1 MRHILNEARS
11 IWKADDAIELLNN
24 GKLAG
29 RLGGKKFVPQWLR
42 DNTEMFGAMVDATL
56 ALIGESTEVAGDE
69 AIQFLIKCSKNGP
82 ETWQNVV
89 EQCPDAI
96 IELSKAFSSQ
106 WFKAPEWQAKLNELM
121 NAETFNQEA
130 WHTLEK
136 EIQETFAKRAAK
148 KGKKITNTALLY
160 YTIYDDGHWKLL
172 VPKSFEGDVEL
183 ASHIKPFMNGS
194 TEYKK
199 TQWCTAAQKSYYD
212 RYTNNNSNRL
222 YVIQYF
228 NKAGEYEEAW
238 QLAFSSADHIEFMNK
253 RDEPKYKVFLDN
265 VPDELLKGI
274 VCDNI
279 DSRLYGMNVSDMV
292 KALKSKQIDPARKI
306 DSIFSFPIK
315 TIQAVCGLYRQAG
328 NCLLTK
334 DGNLIEMKDLDD
346 IIDVLELP
354 SQAKYFGRLPQI
366 LRGRKVKVLVFPE
379 GLKAISEGVL
389 RNVSVAKVVIPST
402 VTKIA
407 ARAFQNSDLHVI
419 EIPDS
424 VKSIDD
430 EAFEGCDYLKTVK
443 LPAKLYNVGKRVFAN
458 CRKLQVVENMEA
470 AMIGED
476 VFAECPSLA
485 KDMSVLNNATSI
497 PERFAADNLSL
508 TTFTVPATVEKIG
521 RQAFYGCRAL
531 KVVDFSQATNLKE
544 IESNAFAATGIEEI
558 VLPASLTKLGRE
570 VFEDCTYLRSVTFT
584 DSNVRVLPTETFSKC
599 SRLTTVQLSSSLR
612 AIGSY
617 AFKDTAIANL
627 ELPRKLFKLDD
638 SAFCNM
644 TELTT
649 IKLPARVSVITNSC
663 FENCEK
669 LEKVE
674 ASTNLHTVERYA
686 FDNCR
691 SLNAIDFYGPDL
703 DDFEPFYDVE
713 YNARAFS
720 GAPYGKVLE
729 KAGVLEDN

>member
-1 MRHILNEARS
+1 
-11 IWKADDAIELLNN
+11 
-24 GKLAG
+24 
-29 RLGGKKFVPQWLR
+29 
-42 DNTEMFGAMVDATL
+42 
-56 ALIGESTEVAGDE
+56 
-69 AIQFLIKCSKNGP
+69 
-82 ETWQNVV
+82 
-89 EQCPDAI
+89 
-96 IELSKAFSSQ
+96 
-106 WFKAPEWQAKLNELM
+106 
-121 NAETFNQEA
+121 
-130 WHTLEK
+130 
-136 EIQETFAKRAAK
+136 
-148 KGKKITNTALLY
+148 
-160 YTIYDDGHWKLL
+160 
-172 VPKSFEGDVEL
+172 
-183 ASHIKPFMNGS
+183 MNGS
-194 TEYKK
+194 TEHKK

-238 QLAFSSADHIEFMNK
+238 QLAFSEADHIEFMNK

-292 KALKSKQIDPARKI
+292 KALKSKQIDPAKKI

-315 TIQAVCGLYRQAG
+315 TIQAVCGLYRQVD

-334 DGNLIEMKDLDD
+334 DGNLIEMKGLDD
-346 IIDVLELP
+346 VMDVLELP

-366 LRGRKVKVLVFPE
+366 LRGREVKVLVFPE

-389 RNVSVAKVVIPST
+389 RNVAVAKVVIPST

-458 CRKLQVVENMEA
+458 CRKLQAVENMEA

-476 VFAECPSLA
+476 VFADCPSLA

-497 PERFAADNLSL
+497 PERFAEGNLSL
-508 TTFTVPATVEKIG
+508 TNFVVPATVEKIE
-521 RQAFYGCRAL
+521 RQAFYGCKEL
-531 KVVDFSQATNLKE
+531 SVVDFSQATNLKV
-544 IESNAFAATGIEEI
+544 IEANAFANTGVREI
-558 VLPASLTKLGRE
+558 ILPASLTKLERE
-570 VFEDCTYLRSVTFT
+570 VFAGCRYLTSVTFT
-584 DSNVRVLPTETFSKC
+584 DSNIKVLPAETFLDC
-599 SRLTTVQLSSSLR
+599 VNLTTVQLPSSLR
-612 AIGSY
+612 AIGAQ
-617 AFKDTAIANL
+617 AFKETKISNL
-627 ELPRKLFKLDD
+627 ELPRKLFRIDD

-644 TELTT
+644 RYLTSL
-649 IKLPARVSVITNSC
+649 KLPSRISVISNSC
-663 FENCEK
+663 FENCES

-674 ASTNLHTVERYA
+674 ASTNLHTIDRYA

-691 SLNAIDFYGPDL
+691 SLTAIDFYGPDL
-703 DDFEPFYDVE
+703 DDFEPFYDVD
-713 YNARAFS
+713 YNANAFS

-729 KAGVLEDN
+729 KAGVFEN

>member
-1 MRHILNEARS
+1 MIHTLNEART

-29 RLGGKKFVPQWLR
+29 RLGGKKFVPQWVR
-42 DNTEMFGAMVDATL
+42 DDTEMFGAMVDATL
-56 ALIGESTEVAGDE
+56 ALIGESTEAAGDE

-82 ETWQNVV
+82 ETWQSAI
-89 EQCPDAI
+89 EQCPDTI
-96 IELSKAFSSQ
+96 IELSKAFASQ
-106 WFKAPEWQAKLNELM
+106 WFKAPEWQNKLNDLV
-121 NAETFNQEA
+121 NAEEFNQED
-130 WHTLEK
+130 WHKLEK
-136 EIQETFAKRAAK
+136 DIQETFAKRAAK
-148 KGKKITNTALLY
+148 KGKKINNTALLY

-172 VPKSFEGDVEL
+172 VPKNFEGDVEL

-199 TQWCTAAQKSYYD
+199 TQWCTAAQKAYYD

-238 QLAFSSADHIEFMNK
+238 QLAFSEADHIEFMNK

-279 DSRLYGMNVSDMV
+279 DSKLYGMNVSDMV
-292 KALKSKQIDPARKI
+292 KALKAKQIDPAKKI

-315 TIQAVCGLYRQAG
+315 TIQAVCGLYRQVN

-334 DGNLIEMKDLDD
+334 DGNLIEMKGLNDVM
-346 IIDVLELP
+346 DVLELP

-379 GLKAISEGVL
+379 GLKDISEGVL
-389 RNVSVAKVVIPST
+389 RYVSVAKVVIPST

-407 ARAFQNSDLHVI
+407 ARAFQGSDLHVI

-430 EAFEGCDYLKTVK
+430 EAFEGCNHLKTVK

-458 CRKLQVVENMEA
+458 CKKLQTVENMEA
-470 AMIGED
+470 AMIGEE

-485 KDMSVLNNATSI
+485 KDMSILNNATSI
-497 PERFAADNLSL
+497 PERFAANNLSL
-508 TTFTVPATVEKIG
+508 KSFVVPATIEKIG
-521 RQAFYGCRAL
+521 RQAFYGCKEL
-531 KVVDFSQATNLKE
+531 SVVDFSQATNLKE
-544 IESNAFAATGIEEI
+544 IEMTAFADTGIKEI
-558 VLPASLTKLGRE
+558 VLPASLTKIGRE
-570 VFEDCTYLRSVTFT
+570 AFADCRNLTSVIFT
-584 DSNVRVLPTETFSKC
+584 DSNIKLLPTEAFKDC
-599 SRLTTVQLSSSLR
+599 VNLTTVQLPSSLR

-617 AFKDTAIANL
+617 AFKGTKIASL
-627 ELPRKLFKLDD
+627 ELPGKLFRLDD

-644 TELTT
+644 CYLTNL
-649 IKLPARVSVITNSC
+649 KLPSRLSVIPNSC
-663 FENCEK
+663 FENCK
-669 LEKVE
+669 NLEKVE
-674 ASTNLHTVERYA
+674 ASTNLHTIARYA
-686 FDNCR
+686 FDNCV
-691 SLNAIDFYGPDL
+691 SLTAIDFYGPDL
-703 DDFEPFYDVE
+703 DEFEPLYDVE
-713 YNARAFS
+713 YNSDAFS

-729 KAGVLEDN
+729 KAGVFEN

>member
-1 MRHILNEARS
+1 MIHILNEART

-29 RLGGKKFVPQWLR
+29 RLGGKKFVPQWVR
-42 DNTEMFGAMVDATL
+42 DDTEMFGAMVDATL
-56 ALIGESTEVAGDE
+56 ALIGESTEAAGDE

-82 ETWQNVV
+82 EAWQNVI
-89 EQCPDAI
+89 EQCPDTV
-96 IELSKAFSSQ
+96 IELSKAFASQ
-106 WFKAPEWQAKLNELM
+106 WFKAPEWQNKLNDLM
-121 NAETFNQEA
+121 NAEEFNQED
-130 WHTLEK
+130 WHKLEK
-136 EIQETFAKRAAK
+136 DIQETFAKRAAK
-148 KGKKITNTALLY
+148 KGKKISNTSLLY

-238 QLAFSSADHIEFMNK
+238 QLAFSAADHIEFMNK
-253 RDEPKYKVFLDN
+253 RDDPKYKVFLDN

-292 KALKSKQIDPARKI
+292 KALKAKQIDPARKI

-334 DGNLIEMKDLDD
+334 DGNLIEMKDLGDL
-346 IIDVLELP
+346 IDVLELP

-389 RNVSVAKVVIPST
+389 RNVAVAKVVIPST

-458 CRKLQVVENMEA
+458 CRKLQAVENMEA

-476 VFAECPSLA
+476 VFADCPSLA

-497 PERFAADNLSL
+497 PERFAEGNLSL
-508 TTFTVPATVEKIG
+508 TNFVVPATVEKIE
-521 RQAFYGCRAL
+521 RQAFYGCKEL
-531 KVVDFSQATNLKE
+531 SVVDFSQATNLKV
-544 IESNAFAATGIEEI
+544 IEANAFADTGIKEI
-558 VLPASLTKLGRE
+558 VLPASLTKIGRE
-570 VFEDCTYLRSVTFT
+570 VFADCRNLTSVTFT
-584 DSNVRVLPTETFSKC
+584 DSNIKVLPAETFLDC
-599 SRLTTVQLSSSLR
+599 VNLTTVQLPSSLR
-612 AIGSY
+612 AIGAQ
-617 AFKDTAIANL
+617 AFKETKISNL
-627 ELPRKLFKLDD
+627 ELPRKLFRIDD

-644 TELTT
+644 RYLTSL
-649 IKLPARVSVITNSC
+649 KLPSRISVISNSC
-663 FENCEK
+663 FENCES

-674 ASTNLHTVERYA
+674 ASTNLHTIDRYA
-686 FDNCR
+686 FDNCV
-691 SLNAIDFYGPDL
+691 SLTAIDFYGPDL
-703 DDFEPFYDVE
+703 DDFEPFYDVD
-713 YNARAFS
+713 YNANAFS

-729 KAGVLEDN
+729 KAGVFEN

>member
-1 MRHILNEARS
+1 MIHTLNEART

-29 RLGGKKFVPQWLR
+29 RLGGKKFVPQWVR
-42 DNTEMFGAMVDATL
+42 DDTEMFGAMVDATL
-56 ALIGESTEVAGDE
+56 ALIGESTEAAGDE

-82 ETWQNVV
+82 ETWQSVV
-89 EQCPDAI
+89 EQCPDTI
-96 IELSKAFSSQ
+96 IELSKAFASQ
-106 WFKAPEWQAKLNELM
+106 WFKAPEWQNRLNDLV
-121 NAETFNQEA
+121 NAEEFNQED
-130 WHTLEK
+130 WHKLEK
-136 EIQETFAKRAAK
+136 DIQETFAKRAAK
-148 KGKKITNTALLY
+148 KGKKINNTALLY

-238 QLAFSSADHIEFMNK
+238 QLAFSGADHIEFMNK

-292 KALKSKQIDPARKI
+292 KALKAKQIDPAKKI

-315 TIQAVCGLYRQAG
+315 TIQAVCGLYRQVD

-334 DGNLIEMKDLDD
+334 DGNLIEMKGLDD
-346 IIDVLELP
+346 LIDVLELP

-379 GLKAISEGVL
+379 GLKTISEGVL
-389 RNVSVAKVVIPST
+389 RYVSVAKVVIPST

-458 CRKLQVVENMEA
+458 CKKLQTVENMEA
-470 AMIGED
+470 AMIGEE

-485 KDMSVLNNATSI
+485 KDMTILNNATSI
-497 PERFAADNLSL
+497 PERFAANNLSL
-508 TTFTVPATVEKIG
+508 KSFVVPATIEKIG
-521 RQAFYGCRAL
+521 RQAFYGCKEL
-531 KVVDFSQATNLKE
+531 SVVDFSQATNLKE
-544 IESNAFAATGIEEI
+544 IEMTAFADTGIKEI
-558 VLPASLTKLGRE
+558 VLPASLTKIGRE
-570 VFEDCTYLRSVTFT
+570 VFADCRNLTSVTFT
-584 DSNVRVLPTETFSKC
+584 DSNIKLLPTEAFEGC
-599 SRLTTVQLSSSLR
+599 INLTTVQLPSSLR

-617 AFKDTAIANL
+617 AFKGTKIVSL

-644 TELTT
+644 GYLTNL
-649 IKLPARVSVITNSC
+649 KLPSRISVIPNSC
-663 FENCEK
+663 FENCK
-669 LEKVE
+669 NLEKVE
-674 ASTNLHTVERYA
+674 ASTNLHTIARYA
-686 FDNCR
+686 FDNCV
-691 SLNAIDFYGPDL
+691 SLTAIDFYGPDL
-703 DDFEPFYDVE
+703 DEFEPFYDVE
-713 YNARAFS
+713 YNSDAFS

-729 KAGVLEDN
+729 KAGVFEN

>member
-1 MRHILNEARS
+1 MIHTLNEART

-29 RLGGKKFVPQWLR
+29 RLGGKKFVPQWVR
-42 DNTEMFGAMVDATL
+42 DDTEMFGAMVDATL
-56 ALIGESTEVAGDE
+56 ALIGESTEAAGDE

-82 ETWQNVV
+82 ETWQSVV
-89 EQCPDAI
+89 EQCPDTI
-96 IELSKAFSSQ
+96 IELSKAFASQ
-106 WFKAPEWQAKLNELM
+106 WFKAPEWQNRLNDLV
-121 NAETFNQEA
+121 NAEGFNQED
-130 WHTLEK
+130 WHKLEK
-136 EIQETFAKRAAK
+136 DIQETFAKRAAK
-148 KGKKITNTALLY
+148 KGKKISNTSLLY

-183 ASHIKPFMNGS
+183 ASHIKPFTNGS

-292 KALKSKQIDPARKI
+292 KALKAKQIDPAKKI
-306 DSIFSFPIK
+306 DAIFSFSIK
-315 TIQAVCGLYRQAG
+315 TIQAVCGLYRQVD

-334 DGNLIEMKDLDD
+334 DGNLIEMKGLDD
-346 IIDVLELP
+346 LIDVLELP

-366 LRGRKVKVLVFPE
+366 LKGKKVKVLVFPE

-458 CRKLQVVENMEA
+458 CRKLQTVENMEA
-470 AMIGED
+470 AMIGEE

-485 KDMSVLNNATSI
+485 KDMSILNNATSI
-497 PERFAADNLSL
+497 PERFAANNLSL
-508 TTFTVPATVEKIG
+508 KSFVVPATIEKIG
-521 RQAFYGCRAL
+521 RQAFYGCKEL
-531 KVVDFSQATNLKE
+531 SVVDFSQATNLKE
-544 IESNAFAATGIEEI
+544 IEMTAFADTGIKEI
-558 VLPASLTKLGRE
+558 VLPASLTKIGRE
-570 VFEDCTYLRSVTFT
+570 VFADCRDLTSVTFT
-584 DSNVRVLPTETFSKC
+584 DSNIKLLPTEAFEGC
-599 SRLTTVQLSSSLR
+599 VNLTTVQLPSSLR

-617 AFKDTAIANL
+617 AFKGTKIVNL
-627 ELPRKLFKLDD
+627 ELPRKLFRLDD

-644 TELTT
+644 SYLTSL
-649 IKLPARVSVITNSC
+649 KLPSRISVIPNSC
-663 FENCEK
+663 FENCK
-669 LEKVE
+669 NLEKVE
-674 ASTNLHTVERYA
+674 ASTNLHTIARYA
-686 FDNCR
+686 FDNCV
-691 SLNAIDFYGPDL
+691 SLTAIDFYGPDL
-703 DDFEPFYDVE
+703 DEFEPFYDVE
-713 YNARAFS
+713 YNSDAFS

-729 KAGVLEDN
+729 KAGVFEN

>member
-1 MRHILNEARS
+1 MMHTLNEART

-29 RLGGKKFVPQWLR
+29 RLGGKKFVPQWVR
-42 DNTEMFGAMVDATL
+42 DDTEMFGAMVDATL
-56 ALIGESTEVAGDE
+56 ALIGESTEAAGDE

-82 ETWQNVV
+82 EAWQNVI
-89 EQCPDAI
+89 EQCPDTV
-96 IELSKAFSSQ
+96 IELSKAFASQ
-106 WFKAPEWQAKLNELM
+106 WFKAPEWQNKLNDLV
-121 NAETFNQEA
+121 NAEEFNQED
-130 WHTLEK
+130 WHKLEK
-136 EIQETFAKRAAK
+136 DIQETFAKRAAK
-148 KGKKITNTALLY
+148 KGKKINNTALLY

-238 QLAFSSADHIEFMNK
+238 QLAFSEADHIEFMNK

-279 DSRLYGMNVSDMV
+279 DSKLYGMNVSDMV
-292 KALKSKQIDPARKI
+292 KALKAKQIDPAKKI

-315 TIQAVCGLYRQAG
+315 TIQAVCGLYRQVD

-334 DGNLIEMKDLDD
+334 DGNLIEMKGLDD
-346 IIDVLELP
+346 LIDVLELP

-366 LRGRKVKVLVFPE
+366 LKGKEVKVLVFPE

-389 RNVSVAKVVIPST
+389 RNVSVAKVVIPSS

-407 ARAFQNSDLHVI
+407 ARAFQGSDLYVI

-430 EAFEGCDYLKTVK
+430 EAFEGCYYLKTVK

-458 CRKLQVVENMEA
+458 CRNLQAVENMEA

-476 VFAECPSLA
+476 VFADCPSLA

-497 PERFAADNLSL
+497 PERFAEGNLSL
-508 TTFTVPATVEKIG
+508 TNFVVPATVEKIE
-521 RQAFYGCRAL
+521 RQAFYGCKEL
-531 KVVDFSQATNLKE
+531 SVVDFSQATNLKV
-544 IESNAFAATGIEEI
+544 IEANAFANTGVREI
-558 VLPASLTKLGRE
+558 VLPASLTKLERE
-570 VFEDCTYLRSVTFT
+570 VFAGCRYLTSVTFT
-584 DSNVRVLPTETFSKC
+584 DSNIKLLPAETFSDC
-599 SRLTTVQLSSSLR
+599 VNLTTVQLSNSLR

-617 AFKDTAIANL
+617 AFKETKIANL
-627 ELPRKLFKLDD
+627 ELPRKLFRIDD

-644 TELTT
+644 HYLTSL
-649 IKLPARVSVITNSC
+649 KLPPRISVISNSC
-663 FENCEK
+663 FENCES

-674 ASTNLHTVERYA
+674 ASTNLHTIDRYA

-703 DDFEPFYDVE
+703 DDFEPFYDVD
-713 YNARAFS
+713 YNANAFS
-720 GAPYGKVLE
+720 GAPYGKVLK
-729 KAGVLEDN
+729 KAGVFEN

>member
-1 MRHILNEARS
+1 MMHTLNEART

-29 RLGGKKFVPQWLR
+29 RLGGKKFVPQWVR
-42 DNTEMFGAMVDATL
+42 DDTEMFGAMVDATL
-56 ALIGESTEVAGDE
+56 ALIGESTEAAGDE

-82 ETWQNVV
+82 ETWQSAI
-89 EQCPDAI
+89 EQCPDTI
-96 IELSKAFSSQ
+96 IELSKAFASQ
-106 WFKAPEWQAKLNELM
+106 WFKAPEWQNKLNDLV
-121 NAETFNQEA
+121 NAEEFNQED
-130 WHTLEK
+130 WHKLEK
-136 EIQETFAKRAAK
+136 DIQETFAKRAAK
-148 KGKKITNTALLY
+148 KGKKINNTALLY

-238 QLAFSSADHIEFMNK
+238 QLAFSEADHIEFMNK

-279 DSRLYGMNVSDMV
+279 DSKLYGMNVSDMV
-292 KALKSKQIDPARKI
+292 KALKAKQIDPAKKI

-315 TIQAVCGLYRQAG
+315 TIQAVCGLYRQVD

-334 DGNLIEMKDLDD
+334 DGNLIEMKGLDD
-346 IIDVLELP
+346 LIDVLELP

-366 LRGRKVKVLVFPE
+366 LKGKEVKVLVFPE

-389 RNVSVAKVVIPST
+389 RNVSVAKVVIPSS

-407 ARAFQNSDLHVI
+407 ARAFQGSDLHVI

-430 EAFEGCDYLKTVK
+430 EAFEGCYYLKTVK

-458 CRKLQVVENMEA
+458 CRKLQAVENMEA

-476 VFAECPSLA
+476 VFADCPSLA

-497 PERFAADNLSL
+497 PERFAEGNLSL
-508 TTFTVPATVEKIG
+508 TNFVVPATVEKIE
-521 RQAFYGCRAL
+521 RQAFYGCKEL
-531 KVVDFSQATNLKE
+531 SVVDFSQATNLKV
-544 IESNAFAATGIEEI
+544 IEANAFANTGVREI
-558 VLPASLTKLGRE
+558 VLPASLTKLERE
-570 VFEDCTYLRSVTFT
+570 VFAGCRYLTSVTFT
-584 DSNVRVLPTETFSKC
+584 DSNIKLLPAETFSDC
-599 SRLTTVQLSSSLR
+599 VNLTTVQLSSSLR

-617 AFKDTAIANL
+617 AFKETKIANL
-627 ELPRKLFKLDD
+627 ELPRKLFRIDD

-644 TELTT
+644 HYLTSL
-649 IKLPARVSVITNSC
+649 KLPPRISVISNSC
-663 FENCEK
+663 FENCES

-674 ASTNLHTVERYA
+674 ASTNLHTIDRHA

-703 DDFEPFYDVE
+703 DDFEPFYDVD
-713 YNARAFS
+713 YNANAFS
-720 GAPYGKVLE
+720 GAPYGKVLK
-729 KAGVLEDN
+729 KAGVFEN

>member
-1 MRHILNEARS
+1 MIHTLNEART

-29 RLGGKKFVPQWLR
+29 RLGGKKFVPQWVR
-42 DNTEMFGAMVDATL
+42 DDTEMFGAMVDATL
-56 ALIGESTEVAGDE
+56 ALIGESTEAAGDE

-82 ETWQNVV
+82 ETWQSAI
-89 EQCPDAI
+89 EQCPDTI
-96 IELSKAFSSQ
+96 IELSKAFASQ
-106 WFKAPEWQAKLNELM
+106 WFKAPEWQNKLNDLV
-121 NAETFNQEA
+121 NAEEFNQED
-130 WHTLEK
+130 WHKLEK
-136 EIQETFAKRAAK
+136 DIQETFAKRAAK
-148 KGKKITNTALLY
+148 KGKKINNTALLY

-172 VPKSFEGDVEL
+172 VPKNFEGDVEL

-199 TQWCTAAQKSYYD
+199 TQWCTAAQKAYYD

-228 NKAGEYEEAW
+228 NRAGEYEEAW
-238 QLAFSSADHIEFMNK
+238 QLAFSEADHIEFMNK

-279 DSRLYGMNVSDMV
+279 DSKLYGMNVSDMV
-292 KALKSKQIDPARKI
+292 KALKAKQIDPAKKI

-315 TIQAVCGLYRQAG
+315 TIQAVCGLYRQVD

-334 DGNLIEMKDLDD
+334 DGNLIEMKGLNDVM
-346 IIDVLELP
+346 DVLELP

-366 LRGRKVKVLVFPE
+366 LKGKKVKVLVFPE
-379 GLKAISEGVL
+379 GLKDISEGVL
-389 RNVSVAKVVIPST
+389 RYVSVAKVVIPST

-407 ARAFQNSDLHVI
+407 ARAFQGSDLHVI

-430 EAFEGCDYLKTVK
+430 EAFEGCNHLKTVK

-458 CRKLQVVENMEA
+458 CKKLQTVENMEA
-470 AMIGED
+470 AMIGEE

-485 KDMSVLNNATSI
+485 KDMSILNNATSI
-497 PERFAADNLSL
+497 PERFAANNLSL
-508 TTFTVPATVEKIG
+508 KSFVVPATIEKIG
-521 RQAFYGCRAL
+521 RQAFYGCKEL
-531 KVVDFSQATNLKE
+531 SVVDFSQATNLKE
-544 IESNAFAATGIEEI
+544 IEMTAFADTGIKEI
-558 VLPASLTKLGRE
+558 VLPASLTKIGRE
-570 VFEDCTYLRSVTFT
+570 AFADCRNLTSVIFT
-584 DSNVRVLPTETFSKC
+584 DSNIKLLPTEAFKDC
-599 SRLTTVQLSSSLR
+599 VNLTTVQLPSSLR

-617 AFKDTAIANL
+617 AFKGTKIASL
-627 ELPRKLFKLDD
+627 ELPGKLFRLDD

-644 TELTT
+644 CYLTNL
-649 IKLPARVSVITNSC
+649 KLPSRLSVIPNSC
-663 FENCEK
+663 FENCK
-669 LEKVE
+669 NLEKVE
-674 ASTNLHTVERYA
+674 ASTNLHTIARYA
-686 FDNCR
+686 FDNCV
-691 SLNAIDFYGPDL
+691 SLTAIDFYGPDL
-703 DDFEPFYDVE
+703 DEFEPLYDVE
-713 YNARAFS
+713 YNSDAFS

-729 KAGVLEDN
+729 KAGVFEN

>member
-1 MRHILNEARS
+1 MIHTLNEART

-29 RLGGKKFVPQWLR
+29 RLGGKKFVPQWVR
-42 DNTEMFGAMVDATL
+42 DDTEMFGEMVDATL
-56 ALIGESTEVAGDE
+56 ALIGESTEAAGDE

-82 ETWQNVV
+82 ETWQSAI
-89 EQCPDAI
+89 EQCPDTI
-96 IELSKAFSSQ
+96 IELSKAFASQ
-106 WFKAPEWQAKLNELM
+106 WFKAPEWQNKLNDLV
-121 NAETFNQEA
+121 NAEEFNQED
-130 WHTLEK
+130 WHKLEK
-136 EIQETFAKRAAK
+136 DIQETFAKRAAK
-148 KGKKITNTALLY
+148 KGKKINNTALLY

-172 VPKSFEGDVEL
+172 VPKNFEGDVEL

-199 TQWCTAAQKSYYD
+199 TQWCTAAQKAYYD

-238 QLAFSSADHIEFMNK
+238 QLAFSEADHIEFMNK

-279 DSRLYGMNVSDMV
+279 DSKLYGMNVSDMV
-292 KALKSKQIDPARKI
+292 KALKAKQIDPAKKI

-315 TIQAVCGLYRQAG
+315 TIQAVCGLYRQVN

-334 DGNLIEMKDLDD
+334 DGNLIEMKGLNDVM
-346 IIDVLELP
+346 DVLELP

-379 GLKAISEGVL
+379 GLKDISEGVL
-389 RNVSVAKVVIPST
+389 RYVSVAKVVIPST

-407 ARAFQNSDLHVI
+407 ARAFQGSDLHVI

-430 EAFEGCDYLKTVK
+430 EAFEGCNHLKTVK

-458 CRKLQVVENMEA
+458 CKKLQTVENMEA
-470 AMIGED
+470 AMIGEE

-485 KDMSVLNNATSI
+485 KDMSILNNATSI
-497 PERFAADNLSL
+497 PERFAANNLSL
-508 TTFTVPATVEKIG
+508 KSFVVPATIEKIG
-521 RQAFYGCRAL
+521 RQAFYGCKEL
-531 KVVDFSQATNLKE
+531 SVVDFSQATNLKE
-544 IESNAFAATGIEEI
+544 IEMTAFADTGIKEI
-558 VLPASLTKLGRE
+558 VLPASLTKIGRE
-570 VFEDCTYLRSVTFT
+570 AFADCRNLTSVIFT
-584 DSNVRVLPTETFSKC
+584 DSNIKLLPTEAFKDC
-599 SRLTTVQLSSSLR
+599 VNLTTVQLPSSLR

-617 AFKDTAIANL
+617 AFKGTKIASL
-627 ELPRKLFKLDD
+627 ELPGKLFRLDD

-644 TELTT
+644 CYLTNL
-649 IKLPARVSVITNSC
+649 KLPSRLSVIPNSC
-663 FENCEK
+663 FENCK
-669 LEKVE
+669 NLEKVE
-674 ASTNLHTVERYA
+674 ASTNLHTIARYA
-686 FDNCR
+686 FDNCV
-691 SLNAIDFYGPDL
+691 SLTAIDFYGPDL
-703 DDFEPFYDVE
+703 DEFEPLYDVE
-713 YNARAFS
+713 YNSDAFS

-729 KAGVLEDN
+729 KAGVFEN

>member
-1 MRHILNEARS
+1 MTHTLNEART

-29 RLGGKKFVPQWLR
+29 RLGGKKFVPQWIR
-42 DNTEMFGAMVDATL
+42 DDTEMFGAMIDATL
-56 ALIGESTEVAGDE
+56 ALIGESTEAAGDE

-82 ETWQNVV
+82 ETWQSVV
-89 EQCPDAI
+89 EQCPDTI
-96 IELSKAFSSQ
+96 IELSKAFASQ
-106 WFKAPEWQAKLNELM
+106 WFKAPEWQNRLNDLI
-121 NAETFNQEA
+121 NAEEFNQED
-130 WHTLEK
+130 WHKLEK
-136 EIQETFAKRAAK
+136 DIQETFAKRAAK
-148 KGKKITNTALLY
+148 KGKKINNTSLLY

-238 QLAFSSADHIEFMNK
+238 QLAFSKADHIEFMNK

-292 KALKSKQIDPARKI
+292 KALKAKQIDPAKKI

-315 TIQAVCGLYRQAG
+315 TIQAVCGLYRQVD

-334 DGNLIEMKDLDD
+334 DGNLIEMKGLNDVM
-346 IIDVLELP
+346 DVLELP

-379 GLKAISEGVL
+379 GLKTISEGVL
-389 RNVSVAKVVIPST
+389 RYVSVAKVVIPST

-407 ARAFQNSDLHVI
+407 ARAFQSSDLHVI

-430 EAFEGCDYLKTVK
+430 EAFEGCNHLKTVK

-458 CRKLQVVENMEA
+458 CKKLQTVENMEA
-470 AMIGED
+470 AMIGEE

-485 KDMSVLNNATSI
+485 KDMTILKNATSI
-497 PERFAADNLSL
+497 PERFAANNLSL
-508 TTFTVPATVEKIG
+508 KSFVVPATIEKIG
-521 RQAFYGCRAL
+521 RQAFYGCKEL
-531 KVVDFSQATNLKE
+531 SVVDFSQATNLKE
-544 IESNAFAATGIEEI
+544 IEMTAFADTGIKEI
-558 VLPASLTKLGRE
+558 VLPTSLTKIGRE
-570 VFEDCTYLRSVTFT
+570 VFADCRNLTSVTFT
-584 DSNVRVLPTETFSKC
+584 DSNIKLLPTEAFEGC
-599 SRLTTVQLSSSLR
+599 VNLTTVQLPSSLR

-617 AFKDTAIANL
+617 AFKGTKIASL
-627 ELPRKLFKLDD
+627 ELPGKLFKLDD

-644 TELTT
+644 RYLTSL
-649 IKLPARVSVITNSC
+649 KLPSRLSVIPNSC
-663 FENCEK
+663 FENCK
-669 LEKVE
+669 NLEKVE
-674 ASTNLHTVERYA
+674 ASTNLHTIARYA
-686 FDNCR
+686 FDNCV
-691 SLNAIDFYGPDL
+691 SLTAIDFYGPDL
-703 DDFEPFYDVE
+703 DEFEPFYDVE
-713 YNARAFS
+713 YNSDAFS

-729 KAGVLEDN
+729 KAGVFEN

>member
-1 MRHILNEARS
+1 MIHALNEART

-29 RLGGKKFVPQWLR
+29 RLGGKKFVPQWVR
-42 DNTEMFGAMVDATL
+42 DDTEMFGAMVDATL
-56 ALIGESTEVAGDE
+56 ALIGESTEAAGDE

-82 ETWQNVV
+82 ETWQSVV
-89 EQCPDAI
+89 EQCPDTI
-96 IELSKAFSSQ
+96 IELSKAFASQ
-106 WFKAPEWQAKLNELM
+106 WFKAPEWQNKLNDLI
-121 NAETFNQEA
+121 NAEVFNQED
-130 WHTLEK
+130 WHKLEK
-136 EIQETFAKRAAK
+136 DIQETFAKRAAK
-148 KGKKITNTALLY
+148 KGKKVNNTALLY

-238 QLAFSSADHIEFMNK
+238 QLAFSEADHIEFMNK

-279 DSRLYGMNVSDMV
+279 DSRLYGMNVSDMI
-292 KALKSKQIDPARKI
+292 KALKAKQIDPAKKI

-315 TIQAVCGLYRQAG
+315 TIQAVCGLYRQVD

-334 DGNLIEMKDLDD
+334 DGNLIEMKGLDD
-346 IIDVLELP
+346 LIDVLELP

-366 LRGRKVKVLVFPE
+366 LKGKKVKVLVFPE
-379 GLKAISEGVL
+379 GLKTISEGVL
-389 RNVSVAKVVIPST
+389 RYVSVAKVVIPST

-458 CRKLQVVENMEA
+458 CKKLQTVENMEA
-470 AMIGED
+470 AMIGEE

-485 KDMSVLNNATSI
+485 KDMTILNNATSI
-497 PERFAADNLSL
+497 PERFAANNLSL
-508 TTFTVPATVEKIG
+508 KSFVVPATIEKIG
-521 RQAFYGCRAL
+521 RQAFYGCKEL
-531 KVVDFSQATNLKE
+531 SVVDFSQATNLKE
-544 IESNAFAATGIEEI
+544 IEMTAFADTGIKEI
-558 VLPASLTKLGRE
+558 VLPASLTKIGRE
-570 VFEDCTYLRSVTFT
+570 VFADCRSLTSVTFT
-584 DSNVRVLPTETFSKC
+584 DSNIKLLPTEAFEGC
-599 SRLTTVQLSSSLR
+599 VNLTTVQLPSSLR

-617 AFKDTAIANL
+617 AFKGTKIASL
-627 ELPRKLFKLDD
+627 ELPRKLFRLDD
-638 SAFCNM
+638 FAFCNM
-644 TELTT
+644 GYLTSL
-649 IKLPARVSVITNSC
+649 KLPSRISVIPNSC
-663 FENCEK
+663 FENCK
-669 LEKVE
+669 NLEKVE
-674 ASTNLHTVERYA
+674 ASTNLHTIARYA
-686 FDNCR
+686 FDDCV
-691 SLNAIDFYGPDL
+691 SLTAIDFYGPDL

-713 YNARAFS
+713 YNSSAFS

-729 KAGVLEDN
+729 KAGVFEN

>member
-1 MRHILNEARS
+1 MMHTLNEART

-29 RLGGKKFVPQWLR
+29 RLGGKKFVPQWVR
-42 DNTEMFGAMVDATL
+42 DDTEMFGAMVDATL
-56 ALIGESTEVAGDE
+56 ALIGESTEAAGDE

-82 ETWQNVV
+82 ETWQSAI
-89 EQCPDAI
+89 EQCPDTI
-96 IELSKAFSSQ
+96 IELSKAFASQ
-106 WFKAPEWQAKLNELM
+106 WFKAPEWQNKLNDLV
-121 NAETFNQEA
+121 NAEEFNQED
-130 WHTLEK
+130 WHKLEK
-136 EIQETFAKRAAK
+136 DIQETFAKRAAK
-148 KGKKITNTALLY
+148 KGKKINNTALLY

-172 VPKSFEGDVEL
+172 VPKNFEGDVEL

-238 QLAFSSADHIEFMNK
+238 QLAFSEADHIEFMNK

-279 DSRLYGMNVSDMV
+279 DSKLYGMNVSDMV
-292 KALKSKQIDPARKI
+292 KALKAKQIDPAKKI
-306 DSIFSFPIK
+306 DSIFSFSIK
-315 TIQAVCGLYRQAG
+315 TIQAVCGLYRQVD

-334 DGNLIEMKDLDD
+334 DGNLIEMKGLDD
-346 IIDVLELP
+346 LIDVLELP

-366 LRGRKVKVLVFPE
+366 LKGKKVKVLVFPE
-379 GLKAISEGVL
+379 GLKDISEGVL
-389 RNVSVAKVVIPST
+389 RYVSVAKVVIPST

-407 ARAFQNSDLHVI
+407 ARAFQGSDLHVI

-430 EAFEGCDYLKTVK
+430 EAFEGCNHLKTVK

-458 CRKLQVVENMEA
+458 CKKLQTVENIEA
-470 AMIGED
+470 AMIGEE

-485 KDMSVLNNATSI
+485 KDMTILNNATSI
-497 PERFAADNLSL
+497 PERFAANNLSL
-508 TTFTVPATVEKIG
+508 KSFVVPATIEKIG
-521 RQAFYGCRAL
+521 RQAFYGCKEL
-531 KVVDFSQATNLKE
+531 SVVDFSQATNLKE
-544 IESNAFAATGIEEI
+544 IEMTAFADTGIKEI
-558 VLPASLTKLGRE
+558 VLPASLTKIGRE
-570 VFEDCTYLRSVTFT
+570 VFADCRNLTSVTFT
-584 DSNVRVLPTETFSKC
+584 DSNIKLLPTEAFEGC
-599 SRLTTVQLSSSLR
+599 VNLTTVQLPSSLR

-617 AFKDTAIANL
+617 AFKGTKIASL
-627 ELPRKLFKLDD
+627 ELPRKLFRLDD

-644 TELTT
+644 GYLTSL
-649 IKLPARVSVITNSC
+649 KLPSRISVIPNSC
-663 FENCEK
+663 FENCK
-669 LEKVE
+669 NLEKVE
-674 ASTNLHTVERYA
+674 ASTNLHTIARYA
-686 FDNCR
+686 FDDCV
-691 SLNAIDFYGPDL
+691 SLTAIDFYGPDL

-713 YNARAFS
+713 YNSSAFS

-729 KAGVLEDN
+729 KAGVFEN

>member
-1 MRHILNEARS
+1 MIHTLNEART

-29 RLGGKKFVPQWLR
+29 RLGGKKFVPQWVR
-42 DNTEMFGAMVDATL
+42 DDTEMFGEMVDATL
-56 ALIGESTEVAGDE
+56 ALIGESTEAAGDE

-82 ETWQNVV
+82 ETWQSAI
-89 EQCPDAI
+89 EQCPDTI
-96 IELSKAFSSQ
+96 IELSKAFASQ
-106 WFKAPEWQAKLNELM
+106 WFKAPEWQNKLNDLV
-121 NAETFNQEA
+121 NAEEFNQED
-130 WHTLEK
+130 WHKLEK
-136 EIQETFAKRAAK
+136 DIQETFAKRAAK
-148 KGKKITNTALLY
+148 KGKKINNTALLY

-172 VPKSFEGDVEL
+172 VPKNFEGDVEL

-199 TQWCTAAQKSYYD
+199 TQWCTAAQKAYYD

-238 QLAFSSADHIEFMNK
+238 QLAFSEADHIEFMNK

-279 DSRLYGMNVSDMV
+279 DSKLYGMNVSDMV
-292 KALKSKQIDPARKI
+292 KALKAKQIDPAKKI

-315 TIQAVCGLYRQAG
+315 TIQAVCGLYRQVD

-334 DGNLIEMKDLDD
+334 DGNLIEMKGLNDVM
-346 IIDVLELP
+346 DVLELP

-366 LRGRKVKVLVFPE
+366 LKGKKVKVLVFPE
-379 GLKAISEGVL
+379 GLKDISEGVL
-389 RNVSVAKVVIPST
+389 RYVSVAKVVIPST

-407 ARAFQNSDLHVI
+407 ARAFQGSDLHVI

-430 EAFEGCDYLKTVK
+430 EAFEGCNHLKTVK

-458 CRKLQVVENMEA
+458 CKKLQTVENMEA
-470 AMIGED
+470 AMIGEE

-485 KDMSVLNNATSI
+485 KDMSILNNATSI
-497 PERFAADNLSL
+497 PERFAANNLSL
-508 TTFTVPATVEKIG
+508 KSFVVPATIEKIG
-521 RQAFYGCRAL
+521 RQAFYGCKEL
-531 KVVDFSQATNLKE
+531 SVVDFSQATNLKE
-544 IESNAFAATGIEEI
+544 IEMTAFADTGIKEI
-558 VLPASLTKLGRE
+558 VLPASLTKIGRE
-570 VFEDCTYLRSVTFT
+570 AFADCRNLTSVIFT
-584 DSNVRVLPTETFSKC
+584 DSNIKLLPTEAFKDC
-599 SRLTTVQLSSSLR
+599 VNLTTVQLPSSLR

-617 AFKDTAIANL
+617 AFKGTKIASL
-627 ELPRKLFKLDD
+627 ELPGKLFRLDD

-644 TELTT
+644 CYLTNL
-649 IKLPARVSVITNSC
+649 KLPSRLSVIPNSC
-663 FENCEK
+663 FENCK
-669 LEKVE
+669 NLEKVE
-674 ASTNLHTVERYA
+674 ASTNLHTIARYA
-686 FDNCR
+686 FDNCV
-691 SLNAIDFYGPDL
+691 SLTAIDFYGPDL
-703 DDFEPFYDVE
+703 DEFEPLYDVE
-713 YNARAFS
+713 YNSDAFS

-729 KAGVLEDN
+729 KTGVFEN